1 MSRYWNEGLNNTE
14 DDTLEHFGVLGMKWG
29 IRRYQNKDGSLTPAG
44 KRKYKISSEGK
55 LVKRSRAEVK
65 SYDKNVTA
73 VKKANEAKKRK
84 ARIRERGL
92 DKNDLDAISNNID
105 MFSTKDIN
113 DAALRNQ
120 AITKLEDQRRNNAT
134 EAKKWIDTSIAYGLT
149 LQNAYKLISANETQ
163 GFISLLNDKY
173 GTNIPLIPNSYEN
186 YQKINGKE
194 KGTGNN
200 GQILQ

>member
-44 KRKYKISSEGK
+44 KQKYKISSEGK

-65 SYDKNVTA
+65 SYDKKVTA

-84 ARIRERGL
+84 AKIREKGL
-92 DKNDLDAISNNID
+92 DKNDLDTISNNID
-105 MFSTKDIN
+105 MFSTKEIN
-113 DAALRNQ
+113 DAVLRNQ
-120 AITKLEDQRRNNAT
+120 AITKLQDERRAKAS

-173 GTNIPLIPNSYEN
+173 GTNIPLIPNSYDN
-186 YQKINGKE
+186 YQKIKG
-194 KGTGNN
+194 KGTSNN
-200 GQILQ
+200 G